1 MTHSQTSP
9 SFSSSDPNLHRLQ
22 RMSRLLALACWVLM
36 VALPLMFVWFWAV
49 ATPGQIAARIN
60 LPVDVIQGSLMLWQ
74 RVAGGCVGAVPLGL
88 LLAGLWHARKC
99 FGLFARGQI
108 FTLQAVV
115 ALKRFASLATAS
127 FASSF
132 LVSTVLS
139 TLLTINNTPGTRQI
153 SIGVSTDQVIALFFA
168 CMVWL
173 MAAVIAQGL
182 HLAEE
187 NANFV

>member
-1 MTHSQTSP
+1 
-9 SFSSSDPNLHRLQ
+9 
-22 RMSRLLALACWVLM
+22 MSRLLALACWVLM
-36 VALPLMFVWFWAV
+36 VALPPMFAWFWAV

-74 RVAGGCVGAVPLGL
+74 RVAGGCVSAVPLAL

-99 FGLFARGQI
+99 FGLFAQGQV

-168 CMVWL
+168 GMVWL